1 MEDKTFTQEEVNNL
15 IQERLKRAEEKYAE
29 KYKGFASAEDVEKMK
44 SEYEKQ
50 ISELNASITSQN
62 EKYAGIEEQL
72 AERDTKIKA
81 FETSS
86 LKTKIAH
93 EFGLNYEAVGYLQGE
108 SEEEIKKS
116 AEGLKTLMGSSF
128 VPPLANPEQDSDS
141 KQEADLRNMLR
152 TMKGA

>member
-15 IQERLKRAEEKYAE
+15 IQERLKRAEEKFAE
-29 KYKGFASAEDVEKMK
+29 KYKGFSSVEDVDRIK

-50 ISELNASITSQN
+50 ISDLNASITSQN

-72 AERDTKIKA
+72 AEKDAKIKA

-86 LKTKIAH
+86 MKTRIAH
-93 EFGLNYEAVGYLQGE
+93 ELGLNYEAIGYLQGE

-116 AEGLKTLMGSSF
+116 AEGLKALVGSSF
-128 VPPLANPEQDSDS
+128 VPPLAHGEQGSENE
-141 KQEADLRNMLR
+141 KEADLRNMLR
-152 TMKGA
+152 SMKGD